1 MLIFCKLK
9 FTKFTKIGNIVEINK
24 KIGQKIKVFRKK
36 LGLQANK
43 LSELLNISPSY
54 LNLIESGKRNID
66 GDLLLRVC
74 QELRIELSD
83 ITSDKEINLN
93 NAKIAI
99 SKFSKNKNIKNLDLK
114 IGPKIKAFRR
124 QLGLQAN
131 KFAEQLKISPSYLN
145 LIESGKRNIDGNLLI
160 KISQELRVELSDL
173 TSKEDVNLE
182 NDITELLDDQL
193 FEGLDILGP
202 EVKDLVNT
210 NPKIAKAL
218 IKLGDNFKQKD
229 HEIVNKVE
237 NISGKIIDSRKAAFP
252 GEVISDFLQE
262 NKNFFPKLENF
273 ANNIF
278 EKVKQNNRTRY
289 IALCEFLN
297 SEYGIIV
304 KDIIPEEGKPF
315 SKIYKTKEKEL
326 FLSDYLSIETKK
338 LHAAAQIAQEGASKE
353 IDEYLS
359 TFSFPS
365 QEAKKLTR
373 VALLNYCGAAIL
385 MPYKLFHKEC
395 KELKYD
401 LELLQN
407 TFATSFEQVAHRV
420 TCLQDPDLPG
430 IPFHFLRVD
439 VAGNISKRFSLSGIE
454 IPRYGG
460 ACPRWNVYSAF
471 SRPGVIQAAVSK
483 MTNGEKYVCIA
494 RTVEKGVGRY
504 GQKKSML
511 SIGLGCEAK
520 YAKDFVYTENL
531 DLNDKKSELPIGV
544 SCRTCD
550 RLDCSQRAFP
560 PLHKKFDIDI
570 NSRGVSVY
578 VSE

>member
-1 MLIFCKLK
+1 MQINSQ
-9 FTKFTKIGNIVEINK
+9 IGANIK
-24 KIGQKIKVFRKK
+24 KFRKQ

-43 LSELLNISPSY
+43 LAQQLSISPSY
-54 LNLIESGKRNID
+54 LNLIENGKRNID
-66 GDLLLRVC
+66 ADLLLKIC
-74 QELRIELSD
+74 EELRIELSD
-83 ITSDKEINLN
+83 LKTEKSIDLKNSKNAISQFSKGKNLN
-93 NAKIAI
+93 K
-99 SKFSKNKNIKNLDLK
+99 LDLK

-131 KFAEQLKISPSYLN
+131 KFAEQLGISPTYLN
-145 LIESGKRNIDGNLLI
+145 LIEGGKRKIDGDLLI
-160 KISQELRVELSDL
+160 KISKELRVELSDL
-173 TSKEDVNLE
+173 TSKSDINLE
-182 NDITELLDDQL
+182 NDISELLDDQL

-210 NPKIAKAL
+210 NPKIARAL

-262 NKNFFPKLENF
+262 NKNYFPKLEEF
-273 ANNIF
+273 ANSIF
-278 EKVKQNNRTRY
+278 DKVQKNNRTRY
-289 IALCEFLN
+289 IALCDYLKK
-297 SEYGIIV
+297 EYSINV
-304 KDIIPEEGKPF
+304 KDVIPEEGKPF
-315 SKIYKTKEKEL
+315 SKIFNKSKKEL
-326 FLSDYLSIETKK
+326 LLSDYNSLETKK
-338 LHAAAQIAQEGASKE
+338 LHAAAQIAQEGA
-353 IDEYLS
+353 INIITDYLS
-359 TFSFPS
+359 NFNFPS
-365 QEAKKLTR
+365 DESKRLTQ

-385 MPYKLFHKEC
+385 MPYKLFHNEC
-395 KELKYD
+395 KKLKYD

-420 TCLQDPDLPG
+420 TCLQDPKLPG
-430 IPFHFLRVD
+430 IPFHMLRTD
-439 VAGNISKRFSLSGIE
+439 IAGNISKRFSLSGIE

-471 SRPGVIQAAVSK
+471 TRPGVIQAAVSK

-504 GQKKSML
+504 GQSKSIL

-520 YAKDFVYTENL
+520 YAKEFVYTENL
-531 DLNDKKSELPIGV
+531 DISDKKTEIPIGV

-560 PLHKKFDIDI
+560 PLHKKFDVDI
-570 NSRGVSVY
+570 NTRGVSVY
-578 VSE
+578 VNDNN

>member
-1 MLIFCKLK
+1 MSKLD
-9 FTKFTKIGNIVEINK
+9 
-24 KIGQKIKVFRKK
+24 
-36 LGLQANK
+36 
-43 LSELLNISPSY
+43 S
-54 LNLIESGKRNID
+54 
-66 GDLLLRVC
+66 
-74 QELRIELSD
+74 
-83 ITSDKEINLN
+83 
-93 NAKIAI
+93 
-99 SKFSKNKNIKNLDLK
+99 K

-124 QLGLQAN
+124 QMGMQAN
-131 KFAEQLKISPSYLN
+131 KLAEELGISPSYLN
-145 LIESGKRNIDGNLLI
+145 LIEKGKRKIDGDLLI
-160 KISQELRVELSDL
+160 NVCEKLRIELSDL
-173 TSKEDVNLE
+173 TSKTDLNLE
-182 NDITELLDDQL
+182 HNISELLSDDL
-193 FEGLDILGP
+193 FEDLDILGP
-202 EVKDLVNT
+202 EVKDLVST

-273 ANNIF
+273 ANIIF

-289 IALCEFLN
+289 IALCNFLKD
-297 SEYGIIV
+297 EYGITV
-304 KDIIPEEGKPF
+304 KDVIPEEGKPF
-315 SKIYKTKEKEL
+315 SKIYKAKEKEL

-338 LHAAAQIAQEGASKE
+338 LHAAAQISLEGASKE

-359 TFSFPS
+359 TFNFPS
-365 QEAKKLTR
+365 DEAKKLTR

-420 TCLQDPDLPG
+420 TCLQDPKLPG

-494 RTVEKGVGRY
+494 KTVEKGIGRY
-504 GQKKSML
+504 GQKKSIL

-520 YAKDFVYTENL
+520 FAKDFVYTENL

-560 PLHKKFDIDI
+560 PLHKKFDVDI

-578 VSE
+578 VSD

>member
-1 MLIFCKLK
+1 MSQVDL
-9 FTKFTKIGNIVEINK
+9 KIGP
-24 KIGQKIKVFRKK
+24 KIKSFRRQ

-43 LSELLNISPSY
+43 LAEQLGISASY
-54 LNLIESGKRNID
+54 LNLIESGKRKID
-66 GDLLLRVC
+66 GDLLLKVC
-74 QELRIELSD
+74 EE
-83 ITSDKEINLN
+83 
-93 NAKIAI
+93 
-99 SKFSKNKNIKNLDLK
+99 LK
-114 IGPKIKAFRR
+114 I
-124 QLGLQAN
+124 
-131 KFAEQLKISPSYLN
+131 
-145 LIESGKRNIDGNLLI
+145 
-160 KISQELRVELSDL
+160 ELSDL
-173 TSKEDVNLE
+173 TNKSDLNLV
-182 NDITELLDDQL
+182 NDISELLDDKL
-193 FEGLDILGP
+193 FEDLDIVGP

-229 HEIVNKVE
+229 HEIINKVE
-237 NISGKIIDSRKAAFP
+237 NLSGKIIDSRKTAFP

-262 NKNFFPKLENF
+262 KKNYFPKLEEF
-273 ANNIF
+273 ANSVF
-278 EKVKQNNRTRY
+278 EKVQKNNRTRY
-289 IALCEFLN
+289 VALCEFLKT
-297 SEYGIIV
+297 EYSITV
-304 KDIIPEEGKPF
+304 KDVIPDEGKPF
-315 SKIYKTKEKEL
+315 SKIFDKNKKEL
-326 FLSDYLSIETKK
+326 LLSDYNSLETKK
-338 LHAAAQIAQEGASKE
+338 LHAAAQIAQEGAMKE
-353 IDEYLS
+353 INDYLS
-359 TFSFPS
+359 EFKFPTEES
-365 QEAKKLTR
+365 KRLTQI
-373 VALLNYCGAAIL
+373 ALLNYCGAAIL
-385 MPYKLFHKEC
+385 MPYKLFHSEC
-395 KELKYD
+395 KKLKYD

-420 TCLQDPDLPG
+420 TSLQDPKLPG

-531 DLNDKKSELPIGV
+531 SLSDKKTEIPIGV

-560 PLHKKFDIDI
+560 PLHKKFDVDV
-570 NSRGVSVY
+570 NARGVSVY
-578 VSE
+578 VSD

>member
-1 MLIFCKLK
+1 MSKLD
-9 FTKFTKIGNIVEINK
+9 
-24 KIGQKIKVFRKK
+24 
-36 LGLQANK
+36 
-43 LSELLNISPSY
+43 S
-54 LNLIESGKRNID
+54 
-66 GDLLLRVC
+66 
-74 QELRIELSD
+74 
-83 ITSDKEINLN
+83 
-93 NAKIAI
+93 
-99 SKFSKNKNIKNLDLK
+99 K

-124 QLGLQAN
+124 QLGIQAN
-131 KFAEQLKISPSYLN
+131 KLAEELNISPSYLN
-145 LIESGKRNIDGNLLI
+145 LIEKGKRNIDGDLLI
-160 KISQELRVELSDL
+160 KVCEKLRIELSDL
-173 TSKEDVNLE
+173 TSKADINLE
-182 NDITELLDDQL
+182 SSISELLGDEL
-193 FEGLDILGP
+193 FEDLDILGP

-229 HEIVNKVE
+229 HEIVNKLE

-262 NKNFFPKLENF
+262 NKNFFPKLESF

-289 IALCEFLN
+289 ISLCDFLKN
-297 SEYGIIV
+297 EYGITV
-304 KDIIPEEGKPF
+304 KDVIPEEGKPF
-315 SKIYKTKEKEL
+315 SKIYKAKQKEL

-338 LHAAAQIAQEGASKE
+338 LHAAAQISQQGASKE

-359 TFSFPS
+359 TFNFPS
-365 QEAKKLTR
+365 EEAKKLTR

-407 TFATSFEQVAHRV
+407 TFATSFEQVAHSV
-420 TCLQDPDLPG
+420 TCLQDPSLPG

-494 RTVEKGVGRY
+494 KTVEKGIGRY
-504 GQKKSML
+504 GQKKKHVVNWSGM
-511 SIGLGCEAK
+511 
-520 YAKDFVYTENL
+520 
-531 DLNDKKSELPIGV
+531 
-544 SCRTCD
+544 
-550 RLDCSQRAFP
+550 
-560 PLHKKFDIDI
+560 
-570 NSRGVSVY
+570 
-578 VSE
+578 

>member
-1 MLIFCKLK
+1 MQINV
-9 FTKFTKIGNIVEINK
+9 KIGH
-24 KIGQKIKVFRKK
+24 KIKVFRQK

-43 LSELLNISPSY
+43 LAEQLNISPSY
-54 LNLIESGKRNID
+54 LNLIESGKRKID
-66 GDLLLRVC
+66 GDLLLKIC

-83 ITSDKEINLN
+83 LTSKNEIDLN
-93 NAKIAI
+93 NSKIAI
-99 SKFSKNKNIKNLDLK
+99 SKFSKNKNINRLDLK

-131 KFAEQLKISPSYLN
+131 LFAEQLNISPSYLN
-145 LIESGKRNIDGNLLI
+145 LIESGKRKIDGDLLI
-160 KISQELRVELSDL
+160 KVSQELRVELSDL
-173 TSKEDVNLE
+173 TSKANLNLE
-182 NDITELLDDQL
+182 NDISELLDDQL
-193 FEGLDILGP
+193 FEDLDILGP

-229 HEIVNKVE
+229 HDIINKVE
-237 NISGKIIDSRKAAFP
+237 NISGKIIDSRKTSFP

-262 NKNFFPKLENF
+262 NKNYFPKLEEF
-273 ANNIF
+273 ANIIF
-278 EKVKQNNRTRY
+278 EKVQKNNRTRY
-289 IALCEFLN
+289 IALCEYLK
-297 SEYGIIV
+297 SEYSIIV

-315 SKIYKTKEKEL
+315 SKIYNKSKKEL
-326 FLSDYLSIETKK
+326 LLSDYNTLETKK
-338 LHAAAQIAQEGASKE
+338 LNAASQIAQEGAMKE
-353 IDEYLS
+353 INEYLS
-359 TFSFPS
+359 NFNFPS
-365 QEAKKLTR
+365 NESKRLTQ

-385 MPYKLFHKEC
+385 MPYKLFHREC
-395 KELKYD
+395 KKLKYD

-420 TCLQDPDLPG
+420 TCLQDPKLPG
-430 IPFHFLRVD
+430 IPFHMLRTD
-439 VAGNISKRFSLSGIE
+439 IAGNISKRFSLSGIE

-471 SRPGVIQAAVSK
+471 TRPGIIQAAVSK

-504 GQKKSML
+504 GQSKSIL
-511 SIGLGCEAK
+511 SIGLGCESK
-520 YAKDFVYTENL
+520 YAKEFVYTENL
-531 DLNDKKSELPIGV
+531 DISDKKTEIPIGV

-560 PLHKKFDIDI
+560 PLHKKFDVDI
-570 NSRGVSVY
+570 NNRGVSVY
-578 VSE
+578 VSDKT

>member
-1 MLIFCKLK
+1 MSQVAL
-9 FTKFTKIGNIVEINK
+9 KIGP
-24 KIGQKIKVFRKK
+24 KIKSFRRQ

-43 LSELLNISPSY
+43 LAEQLGISASY
-54 LNLIESGKRNID
+54 LNLIESGKRKID
-66 GDLLLRVC
+66 GDLLLKVC
-74 QELRIELSD
+74 EE
-83 ITSDKEINLN
+83 
-93 NAKIAI
+93 
-99 SKFSKNKNIKNLDLK
+99 LK
-114 IGPKIKAFRR
+114 I
-124 QLGLQAN
+124 
-131 KFAEQLKISPSYLN
+131 
-145 LIESGKRNIDGNLLI
+145 D
-160 KISQELRVELSDL
+160 LSDL
-173 TSKEDVNLE
+173 TNKSDLNLV
-182 NDITELLDDQL
+182 NDISELLDDKL
-193 FEGLDILGP
+193 FEDLDIVGP

-229 HEIVNKVE
+229 HEIINKVE
-237 NISGKIIDSRKAAFP
+237 NLSGKIIDSRKTAFP

-262 NKNFFPKLENF
+262 KKNYFPKLEEF
-273 ANNIF
+273 ANNVF
-278 EKVKQNNRTRY
+278 EKVQKNNRTRY
-289 IALCEFLN
+289 VALCEFLKT
-297 SEYGIIV
+297 EYSITV
-304 KDIIPEEGKPF
+304 KDVIPDEGKPF
-315 SKIYKTKEKEL
+315 SKIFDKNKKEL
-326 FLSDYLSIETKK
+326 LLSDYNSLETKK
-338 LHAAAQIAQEGASKE
+338 LHAAAQIAQEGAMEE
-353 IDEYLS
+353 INNYLS
-359 TFSFPS
+359 EFKFPTEES
-365 QEAKKLTR
+365 KRLTQI
-373 VALLNYCGAAIL
+373 ALLNYCGAAIL
-385 MPYKLFHKEC
+385 MPYKLFHSEC
-395 KELKYD
+395 KKLKYD

-420 TCLQDPDLPG
+420 TSLQDPKLPG

-531 DLNDKKSELPIGV
+531 SLSDKKSEIPIGV

-560 PLHKKFDIDI
+560 PLHKKFDVDV
-570 NSRGVSVY
+570 NARGVSVY
-578 VSE
+578 VSD